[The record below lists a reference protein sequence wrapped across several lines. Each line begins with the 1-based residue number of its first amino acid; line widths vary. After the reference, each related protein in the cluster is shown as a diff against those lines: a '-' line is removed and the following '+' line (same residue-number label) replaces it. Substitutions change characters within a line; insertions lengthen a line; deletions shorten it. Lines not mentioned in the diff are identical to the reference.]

1 MLNTRYSKEML
12 LFSVKSNEKNSTFYF
27 RLIDNIKII
36 LNSNNNN
43 FIMFINIFLKKIPIL
58 IFDRLNEKD
67 IDLFNFNNIFQPLF
81 KSKIIKLI
89 SNDIECI
96 IKLFREYI
104 NIYYQKF
111 SYNNNYVDDIENN
124 FKTFSEKMNNIK
136 FKLNS
141 IEKIND

>member
-1 MLNTRYSKEML
+1 MLNTRYNKDML

-58 IFDRLNEKD
+58 IFERLNEKD
-67 IDLFNFNNIFQPLF
+67 IDLFNYNNIFQPLF

-89 SNDIECI
+89 SNDIESI
-96 IKLFREYI
+96 IQLFRDYI
-104 NIYYQKF
+104 NIFYQKF
-111 SYNNNYVDDIENN
+111 SFNNNYIDDIENN

>member
-1 MLNTRYSKEML
+1 
-12 LFSVKSNEKNSTFYF
+12 
-27 RLIDNIKII
+27 
-36 LNSNNNN
+36 
-43 FIMFINIFLKKIPIL
+43 MFINIFLKKIPIL

-89 SNDIECI
+89 SNDIESI
-96 IKLFREYI
+96 IQLFREYI
-104 NIYYQKF
+104 NIFYQKF
-111 SYNNNYVDDIENN
+111 SFNNNYIDDIENN